1 MKKALLRF
9 IVLLLPLLSI
19 TTVATLYIYHE
30 DANQLELRIQEKE
43 LTKHQSVLHITRLH
57 FTPIID
63 DLRYL
68 TAKSQELAFT
78 PTLTQN
84 QKDRMLETFIR
95 IMKTRNH
102 YDQIRLI
109 NANGMEVLRVNKKD
123 DDVILVPNNEL
134 QDKSKRP
141 YIQRGLQVP
150 VGSFYTSQFDLNVEN
165 GKIETPIKPMLRFV
179 SHFKSNGESWLIT
192 LNYLG
197 DDFLNQI
204 QQEYN
209 WGQGGGNWLV
219 NNDGQWLLGPNKGSA
234 WQFNLNNNTG
244 TQDFYQQYPDIWSEI
259 GKKKHGQIRAGDYLY
274 TYSRF
279 FSSKELTSTKLFVL
293 PFEGA
298 DLPWTIISRVDM
310 PSLVTELSF
319 SQQRIIKFA
328 TFGMLVMALVAGC
341 IVLAWHL
348 FQQLIHEKK
357 LKEEIDDNAQRYASV
372 LRNAPDGLMTLN
384 NNLEITA
391 LNHSAEHIFNITDT
405 AETVGKKIDDIV
417 RDTKARKALNQL
429 IYQVQ
434 LDMAD
439 GNNTPVKANIQLP
452 NNTSVKY
459 IALIASETVF
469 SSTSEILLHVSD
481 ITSWIEREL
490 KLKSLSRAVEQSDDT
505 VLITDM
511 NGIIEYVNHSFEMF
525 TGITSAEALGRN
537 SSTLMK
543 SANETTG
550 EIKHIQQQLKAGR
563 TINRVITRK
572 KPDNTVCYEDETIS
586 PIRNDNG
593 KISHYISTGKDITE
607 RVLFESKLH
616 KLAHFDTLT
625 ELPNRLHL
633 QQYIEQAI
641 INAKENKNSFVFLNI
656 YLDCFK
662 KIHDSLGHDVGD
674 KVLVTI
680 AKRITHSLREEDVL
694 ARLGGDEF
702 AILIHSEASLP
713 NITILA
719 DRIIH
724 NICAPLSIEEKSL
737 SITASMG
744 IAVYPKDSLDSE
756 ALLKNSDIAL
766 YYAKDKG
773 RNQYCFFTPQMG
785 IESVRRLQLESDLR
799 KSLGTNQY
807 TFFYQPKVNAKTHE
821 VCGIEAL
828 LRWKN
833 EEGEIQSPLE
843 IIPILENSG
852 LIINVGETLI
862 NHACEQLSVWQ
873 SNGLDLHFAL
883 NISARQLLHSDIVD
897 TVYKAITMSG
907 CNPHYLELEITESV
921 VMADVKLAFDK
932 LIKLEALG
940 VKIAIDDFGTGYSS
954 LAYLSRF
961 PIHILKVDREFVQD
975 LPMNKD
981 SVTITRSIIE
991 LAHNLSM
998 LVVAEGVENED
1009 QIKFLTGIGVEE
1021 FQGYYFG
1028 KPMPTDEFEL
1038 KFTSNSTN
1046 AESILD
1052 ES

>member
-78 PTLTQN
+78 PGLTQN

-109 NANGMEVLRVNKKD
+109 NANGMEVLRVNKKGD
-123 DDVILVPNNEL
+123 DIFLVPDDEL
-134 QDKSKRP
+134 QDKSKRS
-141 YIQRGLQVP
+141 YIQKGLQVP

-165 GKIETPIKPMLRFV
+165 GKVEVPNKPMLRFV
-179 SHFKSNGESWLIT
+179 SHFKSNGENWLIT

-197 DDFLNQI
+197 ENFLNQI
-204 QQEYN
+204 QQDYN
-209 WGQGGGNWLV
+209 WSQGGGNWLV
-219 NNDGQWLLGPNKGSA
+219 NNHGQWLLGPNKDSA
-234 WQFNLNNNTG
+234 WQFDLSNAIDTK
-244 TQDFYQQYPDIWSEI
+244 DFFQQYPNIWNEI

-279 FSSKELTSTKLFVL
+279 FSSKELSSTKLFIL

-298 DLPWTIISRVDM
+298 DLPWTIISRVNM
-310 PSLVTELSF
+310 ASLVTELSF

-328 TFGMLVMALVAGC
+328 TFGILIMALVSGC

-348 FQQLIHEKK
+348 YQQLIHEKK
-357 LKEEIDDNAQRYASV
+357 LKQEIDDNAQRYASV
-372 LRNAPDGLMTLN
+372 LKNAPDGLMTLN

-391 LNHSAEHIFNITDT
+391 LNHSAERVFNITDT
-405 AETVGKKIDDIV
+405 TEAIGKNIYDIV
-417 RDTKARKALNQL
+417 HDKKAKNILNQL

-434 LDMAD
+434 LAMAD
-439 GNNTPVKANIQLP
+439 GNNTPIKASIQLP
-452 NNTSVKY
+452 NHTSIKY
-459 IALIASETVF
+459 VALIASETVF
-469 SSTSEILLHVSD
+469 SSTSEILLHISD
-481 ITSWIEREL
+481 VTDWIEREL
-490 KLKSLSRAVEQSDDT
+490 KLKSLSHAVEQSDNT
-505 VLITDM
+505 VLITDK
-511 NGIIEYVNHSFEMF
+511 NGIIEYVNHSFEAF
-525 TGITSAEALGRN
+525 TGITSAEALGRD
-537 SSTLMK
+537 SRTLMK
-543 SANETTG
+543 GSNETTS
-550 EIKHIQQQLKAGR
+550 EIKHIRQQLKAGR
-563 TINRVITRK
+563 TINRIITRK
-572 KPDNTVCYEDETIS
+572 KSDNTVCYEDETIS
-586 PIRNDNG
+586 PIRNDTG

-616 KLAHFDTLT
+616 KLAHYDLLT
-625 ELPNRLHL
+625 ELPNRLL
-633 QQYIEQAI
+633 LLQYIEQAI
-641 INAKENKNSFVFLNI
+641 TNAEEMKTSVVVFNI
-656 YLDCFK
+656 DLDFFK
-662 KIHDSLGHDVGD
+662 KINDSLGHDVGD
-674 KVLVTI
+674 KVLITI
-680 AKRITHSLREEDVL
+680 AKRITRSLRDEDVL

-702 AILIHSEASLP
+702 AILIQSDTSSQSIA
-713 NITILA
+713 TLA
-719 DRIIH
+719 ERIIN
-724 NICAPLSIEEKSL
+724 NICASLSIEEKSL

-744 IAVYPKDSLDSE
+744 IAVYPENSVDSD

-766 YYAKDKG
+766 YRAKDQG
-773 RNQYCFFTPQMG
+773 RNRYCFFTPKMG
-785 IESVRRLQLESDLR
+785 IESVQRLQLESDLR
-799 KSLGTNQY
+799 KSLGTDQY
-807 TFFYQPKVNAKTHE
+807 TFFYQPKVNAKTHK

-833 EEGEIQSPLE
+833 EEGQIQSPLG

-852 LIINVGETLI
+852 LIVNVGETLI
-862 NHACEQLSVWQ
+862 NQACEQLAIWQ

-897 TVYKAITMSG
+897 TVYKAVTMSG

-1009 QIKFLTGIGVEE
+1009 QIKFLTNIGVEE

-1028 KPMPTDEFEL
+1028 KPMPIDEFEL
-1038 KFTSNSTN
+1038 KFITDSRNT
-1046 AESILD
+1046 ESILD
-1052 ES
+1052 ET